1 MFYDNIIMNSETLGK
16 VWKVANN
23 IEDSNNDISLPKICE
38 QLDDWLGNEEEVP
51 YKRLSLRTS
60 AMFIDGAAKL
70 YKQGMQKLFEDI
82 DSLDKAMSS
91 RKRRRDVPDYS
102 TSSTSTSDT
111 VPTPE
116 KMMRRHPYDVGID
129 TSQING
135 TRWRSYEDRSPS
147 ICSNKTVERWTF
159 RGTNNNIFIRDDN
172 RTSSVVTSEDSD
184 EIQEVQRK
192 EQEVQTTL
200 SFAPN
205 VERANAQTNGFDEN
219 LPFGYVIIHD
229 NYRSRIPSKIIFS
242 SLNADVKN
250 IF

>member
-70 YKQGMQKLFEDI
+70 YKQGMQKLFE
-82 DSLDKAMSS
+82 
-91 RKRRRDVPDYS
+91 DYS